1 MGVLLAILLA
11 QSPVPDIDGPILSNP
26 ATMSQL
32 AFFEFAPASG
42 AGMGTACA
50 CSAVTGAKGEA
61 MTFTRA
67 SSATCTKGN
76 PTTGIAN
83 GDLVTCATDQPRVGA
98 PTGGSLM
105 LLVEGARTNSVL
117 RSQELDN
124 AAWWLDGAL
133 TFGTAGTDPTGAA
146 SVAELLVDNA
156 ATFEGLY
163 QRVTAAAAQY
173 TCSVYLKGDTSTTP
187 LLQLQDIGGTGTLQ
201 SATPTLSTTTWS
213 RHSMTIT
220 TGGATTG
227 YRLFIYPAGASG
239 AQQGNVYAWG
249 AQCEAGA
256 YVTSYVPTTSAAVT
270 RSAESASF
278 AVSFANAPLSMAA
291 TVSFA
296 GTRSSYVSAISLY
309 TSSSSYVL
317 VGQNGAGL
325 AGVESYAGTGASSV
339 VASALATGDRVY
351 GFVTAA
357 STVGGLTGGKNGS
370 NAISGNSPASA
381 THTTLN
387 IGTWDG
393 ASLPLNGYV
402 GAVCVDPSPTRCLQ

>member
-1 MGVLLAILLA
+1 MIPLILMLLA
-11 QSPVPDIDGPILSNP
+11 QPVQSGRFSRF
-26 ATMSQL
+26 SQRTDSGRTQRGFEQNSY

-163 QRVTAAAAQY
+163 QRLTAAAAQY

-256 YVTSYVPTTSAAVT
+256 YASSYIPTTSAAVT
-270 RSAESASF
+270 RAADSAPTFSVVVLGPSFSLAASAWWSSSSVGAVDVVSLGTAAPDLAKIGRSTNTAAAF
-278 AVSFANAPLSMAA
+278 TINATSTTPAVSAIGTTLQRGALADS
-291 TVSFA
+291 A
-296 GTRSSYVSAISLY
+296 GTRSAFWQSTSVSAP
-309 TSSSSYVL
+309 
-317 VGQNGAGL
+317 
-325 AGVESYAGTGASSV
+325 
-339 VASALATGDRVY
+339 
-351 GFVTAA
+351 AA
-357 STVGGLTGGKNGS
+357 SMTGTV
-370 NAISGNSPASA
+370 
-381 THTTLN
+381 TTVTL
-387 IGTWDG
+387 GVLD
-393 ASLPLNGYV
+393 GYV